1 MRATTHENE
10 TLTVTDTTRIVIVDD
25 HPLLATGLRAELER
39 SGAEVEMV
47 DPTLGP
53 ERVLQAIE
61 SRPPDCAVVDLGL
74 PFTGGGPVLIGPL
87 VAASI
92 RVVILTGESERR
104 LLARSS
110 GEGAAAVLSK
120 SEPLAEIVDVILR
133 VAGGQDVRPWQRV
146 ELASELQRMRDE
158 QQQLRAPFAELSR
171 REQEVLAGL
180 MEGNAPSV
188 LAEQNFVSVATIRTQ
203 IRSVLRKL
211 GVSSQLE
218 AVTLAH
224 RNRWRPE
231 DESR

>member
-10 TLTVTDTTRIVIVDD
+10 TPTVAGTTRIVIIDD

-47 DPTLGP
+47 DPAVGP
-53 ERVLQAIE
+53 ERVLESIE
-61 SRPPDCAVVDLGL
+61 SRQPDCAVVDLGL
-74 PFTGGGPVLIGPL
+74 PFEGGGPVLIAPL
-87 VAASI
+87 VRASI
-92 RVVILTGESERR
+92 RVVVLTGESERR

-110 GEGAAAVLSK
+110 GEGASAVLSK
-120 SEPLAEIVDVILR
+120 SEPLADIVDVIIR
-133 VAGGQDVRPWQRV
+133 VAGGQEVRPWQRM
-146 ELASELQRMRDE
+146 ELASELQRLQDE
-158 QQQLRAPFAELSR
+158 QFQLRAPFAELSP

-180 MEGNAPSV
+180 MQGHGPSA
-188 LAEQNFVSVATIRTQ
+188 LAERNFVSVATIRTQ

-224 RNRWRPE
+224 RNRWHPGSE
-231 DESR
+231 